1 MRQTE
6 ERYTFTVDG
15 RKIKL
20 SSSELLLCIMQWMRD
35 VYGDAQ
41 QMQFRES
48 MIKFAISEGTADLEE
63 RAREAKIYAEIAAEK
78 EEEEEQELETWFEIM
93 SEEE

>member
-15 RKIKL
+15 RKIHL
-20 SSSELLLCIMQWMRD
+20 SSVELLFCIMQWMRE

-41 QMQFRES
+41 QMQHREK
-48 MIKFAISEGTADLEE
+48 MIDLAISEGTADLEE
-63 RAREAKIYAEIAAEK
+63 RAREAEINEEIATER
-78 EEEEEQELETWFEIM
+78 EEEEEQEREIWFEIM
-93 SEEE
+93 